1 MNQIRF
7 AIHKEFVPIF
17 LGAQN
22 DREFYLRFNTLMTQ
36 NIFELDPDVLV
47 LVADGTYCKI
57 QKSNNNG
64 FQYKTY
70 SGQKKDSLFT
80 PFIICCADGN
90 IIDCYGPFAANDND
104 SKILN
109 YIIETDEELR
119 KLLLPNKTMFLI
131 DRGKLRQFFL

>member
-1 MNQIRF
+1 LQLKKN
-7 AIHKEFVPIF
+7 KEFVPIF
-17 LGAQN
+17 LEAQN

-104 SKILN
+104 SKILKPMKN
-109 YIIETDEELR
+109 
-119 KLLLPNKTMFLI
+119 
-131 DRGKLRQFFL
+131 